1 VVIER
6 ERRGRGTAGDK
17 EMKAEREKARA
28 VGWMLDEF
36 EIRDEIGVQRA
47 DLTTEHEMQSRVL
60 PNTRLSF
67 TGRQIGVDSRCCL
80 LLRS

>member
-6 ERRGRGTAGDK
+6 KGRGRGTASDK
-17 EMKAEREKARA
+17 EMKAQREREGTR
-28 VGWMLDEF
+28 GRLMDEF

-47 DLTTEHEMQSRVL
+47 DLTTEHQMQSRVL
-60 PNTRLSF
+60 PNTRLSV
-67 TGRQIGVDSRCCL
+67 TGRQIGVDIRCCL

>member
-6 ERRGRGTAGDK
+6 KGRGRGTAGDK
-17 EMKAEREKARA
+17 EMKAEREKGTR
-28 VGWMLDEF
+28 GRLDEF
-36 EIRDEIGVQRA
+36 EMRDEMGAQRA

-60 PNTRLSF
+60 PNTRLRF
-67 TGRQIGVDSRCCL
+67 TGRQIGVDIRYCF